1 MNKYTQITLIIFAIC
16 CISIFANA
24 DRGGFGRKKTKVNL
38 NITTSTTLKNSIAFN
53 LRSGLTYKGSTLFN
67 HQLMGKNSFDNALV
81 TYKKGNTIY
90 ILPYKQRI
98 LIPDYTTS
106 GYKLIIRSK

>member
-1 MNKYTQITLIIFAIC
+1 MKSSFQIAFIVLFVS
-16 CISIFANA
+16 CISIIASA
-24 DRGGFGRKKTKVNL
+24 DRGGFGRKRTKVNL
-38 NITTSTTLKNSIAFN
+38 NITTSSTLKNSIAFN
-53 LRSGLTYKGSTLFN
+53 LRSGLIYRGSSLISHHFV
-67 HQLMGKNSFDNALV
+67 GKNSFDNALV

-98 LIPDYTTS
+98 LISDYSPS

>member
-1 MNKYTQITLIIFAIC
+1 MRKYSHIVLSIVLIS
-16 CISIFANA
+16 CISIIASA
-24 DRGGFGRKKTKVNL
+24 DRGGFGRKRTKVNL
-38 NITTSTTLKNSIAFN
+38 NIYTLSTLKNSIAFN

-67 HQLMGKNSFDNALV
+67 HHLVGKNAIDNALV

-98 LIPDYTTS
+98 LIPDYSAS